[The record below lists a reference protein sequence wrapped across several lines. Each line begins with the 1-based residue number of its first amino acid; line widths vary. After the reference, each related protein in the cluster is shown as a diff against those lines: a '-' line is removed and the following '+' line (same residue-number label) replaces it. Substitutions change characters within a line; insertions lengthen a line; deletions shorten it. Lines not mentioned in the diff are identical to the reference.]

1 MPRALITGITGQDGS
16 YLSEF
21 LLERGYEVHGLVRD
35 PSRVPG
41 SHIGPWCRRLQI
53 HSEDLSDG
61 RRLADLLKKIA
72 PSEVYHL
79 AAQTHVAASTADPE
93 STLQINVLGTARLL
107 AACRQCP
114 SPPRLFHAST
124 SLIFGE
130 PRSFPQDESTEFR
143 PMNPYAASKACA
155 TDLVRIA
162 RETEGLF
169 FVNGICYNH
178 ESPRRDASFVTAKI
192 CRAAAR
198 IRKGLQ
204 PSLTLGQV
212 GARRDWGDAR
222 EFVSG
227 FWSALQADQPADY
240 VFATGILHSVEDI
253 LSIAFGTVGLDW
265 RNYIVIDPALFRPAD
280 PIQMVG
286 NPERARRMLGWKA
299 TVRFEDLIAEMTRSA
314 LNAPEGEP
322 ASHE

>member
-1 MPRALITGITGQDGS
+1 MPKALITGITGQDGS

-35 PSRVPG
+35 LPRVAGSR
-41 SHIGPWCRRLQI
+41 IGPWCGRLQL
-53 HSEDLSDG
+53 HAGDFSDG
-61 RRLADLLKKIA
+61 GRLTELVQGIA
-72 PSEVYHL
+72 PNEVYHL
-79 AAQTHVAASTADPE
+79 AAQTHVAASLADPDA
-93 STLQINVLGTARLL
+93 TLNINVLGTARLL
-107 AACRQCP
+107 AACRRCP

-124 SLIFGE
+124 SLVFGE
-130 PRSFPQDESTEFR
+130 PRNFPQDETTEFR

-178 ESPRRDASFVTAKI
+178 ESPRRDPSFVTAKI

-204 PSLTLGQV
+204 PSLTLGHV

-222 EFVSG
+222 EFVRG
-227 FWSALQADQPADY
+227 FWSALQADQPTDY
-240 VFATGILHSVEDI
+240 VFASGVLHSVEDV
-253 LSIAFGTVGLDW
+253 LSVAFGTVGLDW
-265 RNYIVIDPALFRPAD
+265 KNHVVIDPTLFRPAD
-280 PIQMVG
+280 PSQMVG
-286 NPERARRMLGWKA
+286 NAGRARRILGWTA
-299 TVRFEDLIAEMTRSA
+299 SVRFEDLIAEMTRSA
-314 LNAPEGEP
+314 LDAPEGEP
-322 ASHE
+322 PHE